1 MMMLKIAFRNIFRQK
16 RRTVLTALSMF
27 GGFVLAAFF
36 IGWSDGMYNNIIDMF
51 TRNRMGHIQIHEKD
65 YLDRP
70 TLYKTVDNFP
80 ELEKLLKETE
90 DVESWAPRL
99 YSAGLVSVGEKT
111 AGVRIIGIDPV
122 LEDRTT
128 AFREKIVEGHMF
140 SQGPPGSPGS
150 PGSGEAMGEVILGKG
165 LAKILKAAPGDEV
178 VIVSQAADGSIAN
191 DAYKIAGILDSGDEI
206 ADRMSFYLPLAS
218 ARELLVLEG
227 RIHEIAVTVHHLD
240 NVASVNRELERKLAG
255 TNLAVETWQ
264 EFAKSFYVA
273 MKADQEGMWI
283 MLVII
288 VLVVAIGVLNTV
300 LMSVMERRREYGVLK
315 AVGTKPSQIVKM
327 VLMEVNIL
335 GILCIVAGIAVGL
348 GINYLASTYGYTL
361 PEPMTYGGMK
371 FQHLQGEINARSFY
385 IPAIT
390 VIISATLVSLFPAV
404 KAARTEPAK
413 AMRTH

>member
-99 YSAGLVSVGEKT
+99 YSAGLASVGEKT

-122 LEDRTT
+122 LENQTT
-128 AFREKIVEGHMF
+128 KFREKIVEGHMF
-140 SQGPPGSPGS
+140 SQGPPES
-150 PGSGEAMGEVILGKG
+150 PGSGESMGEVILGKG
-165 LAKILKAAPGDEV
+165 LAKILKAAPEDEV

-218 ARELLVLEG
+218 AQELLVLEG

-240 NVASVNRELERKLAG
+240 DVASVNRELERKLSG
-255 TNLAVETWQ
+255 TKLAVETWQ

-335 GILCIVAGIAVGL
+335 GILCVLAGIVVGL
-348 GINYLASTYGYTL
+348 GINYLASTHGYTL

-390 VIISATLVSLFPAV
+390 VIISATLVSLFPAF

>member
-51 TRNRMGHIQIHEKD
+51 TRNQMGHIQIHEKN

-70 TLYKTVDNFP
+70 SLYKTVDNFA

-90 DVESWAPRL
+90 AVESWAPRL

-122 LEDRTT
+122 LENRTT
-128 AFREKIVEGHMF
+128 NFQQKIIRGNMF
-140 SQGPPGSPGS
+140 STGPPV
-150 PGSGEAMGEVILGKG
+150 SGESMGEVIVGKG
-165 LAKILKAAPGDEV
+165 LAKILKAEPGDEAV
-178 VIVSQAADGSIAN
+178 VVSQAADGSIAN

-206 ADRMSFYLPLAS
+206 GDRMSFYLPLSS
-218 ARELLVLEG
+218 AQELLVMEG
-227 RIHEIAVTVHHLD
+227 RLHEIAVTVHHLD
-240 NVASVNRELERKLAG
+240 AVVSVSDSLKQRLAG
-255 TNLAVETWQ
+255 SKLAVETWQ
-264 EFAKSFYVA
+264 EFAKSFYIA
-273 MKADQEGMWI
+273 MKADQEGMWV

-300 LMSVMERRREYGVLK
+300 LMSVLERRREYGVLK
-315 AVGTKPSQIVKM
+315 AVGTKPSQIIKM

-335 GILCIVAGIAVGL
+335 GILCVIAGIAVGL
-348 GINYLASTYGYTL
+348 VINYFASEYGYTL
-361 PEPMTYGGMK
+361 PEPMSYGGIK

-390 VIISATLVSLFPAV
+390 VMISATLVSLFPAF
-404 KAARTEPAK
+404 KAAHTDPAK